1 MEILENKFTMIA
13 KTIAG
18 LEEILLKEIIDLG
31 GEDAKI
37 LKRAVSFTGD
47 KNLLYKANYWCR
59 TALRVIIPVSVFEVN
74 DNDDLYKGVN
84 EIEWEKII
92 DQSKTIAVDAVVN
105 DCFFTHSHFVALKS
119 KDAIVDRYR
128 NMFGRRP
135 SVNTETP
142 DLRINIHIYKTECTV
157 SLDSSGGS
165 LHRRGY
171 RMHTCE
177 APISEVLA
185 AGMILMSK
193 WDRDCNFFDPM
204 CGSGTI
210 LTEAA
215 LIAGNIPPGSYKTD
229 FGFQKWAN
237 YDEKI
242 WKNILNE
249 AVDMQKDFDYGIFGS
264 DISDKAIGIANR
276 NIRNA
281 KLHKDIE
288 VKVSA
293 FEDLDFP
300 DEKGVIIT
308 NPPYGERIKTRD
320 IIDLYSSFGDML
332 KGKCAGYDAWMI
344 SSDFY
349 ALKKVGLK
357 PSEKHDLNNGQL
369 ECKYVKF
376 SIYKGSKKGKYLNKD

>member
-1 MEILENKFTMIA
+1 MIA

-18 LEEILLKEIIDLG
+18 LEEVLLKEIIDLG
-31 GEDAKI
+31 GEETKI

-47 KNLLYKANYWCR
+47 KNLLYKINYWCR

-74 DNDDLYKGVN
+74 DNDDLYKGVY

-92 DQSKTIAVDAVVN
+92 DKSKTIAVDAVVN

-128 NMFGRRP
+128 NIFGRRP
-135 SVNTETP
+135 SVNTEMP

-185 AGMILMSK
+185 AGMILLSK
-193 WDRDCNFFDPM
+193 WGRDCNFFDPM

-215 LIAGNIPPGSYKTD
+215 LIAGNIPPGSYKAD

-249 AVDMQKDFDYGIFGS
+249 AVDLQHDFNYGIFGS
-264 DISDKAIGIANR
+264 DISEKAIGIANR

-288 VKVSA
+288 VKVAA
-293 FEDLDFP
+293 FEDIDFP
-300 DEKGVIIT
+300 DEKGIIIT

-320 IIDLYSSFGDML
+320 IVELYSSFGDML
-332 KGKCAGYDAWMI
+332 KAKCAGYDAWMI

-376 SIYKGSKKGKYLNKD
+376 SIYKGSKKGKYMNNQ

>member
-1 MEILENKFTMIA
+1 MIA

-31 GEDAKI
+31 GEDPQI

-47 KNLLYKANYWCR
+47 KNLLYKTNYWCR

-92 DQSKTIAVDAVVN
+92 DQNKTIAVDAVVN
-105 DCFFTHSHFVALKS
+105 DCFFTHSHFVALKC

-128 NMFGRRP
+128 TIFGRRP
-135 SVNTETP
+135 SVNTDNP

-171 RMHTCE
+171 RLHTCE

-193 WDRDCNFFDPM
+193 WEKDCNFFDPM

-215 LIAGNIPPGSYKTD
+215 LIAGNIPPGSYKAD
-229 FGFQKWAN
+229 FGFQKWQN
-237 YDEKI
+237 YDEGV

-264 DISDKAIGIANR
+264 DISEKAISIANR

-281 KLHKDIE
+281 KLHKDIS
-288 VKVSA
+288 VSVSD
-293 FEDLDFP
+293 FKDYDFP
-300 DEKGVIIT
+300 DEKGIIIT

-332 KGKCAGYDAWMI
+332 KTKCAGYDAWMI

-349 ALKKVGLK
+349 ALKNVGLK

-376 SIYKGSKKGKYLNKD
+376 SIYKGSKKGKYIKQE